1 VVIFYGSPQEE
12 NVRNKITIFFYFI
25 LQKDVSKIRNIGV
38 SAHIDSGKTT
48 LTERLLFYTGRI
60 SQMHEVSLKT

>member
-1 VVIFYGSPQEE
+1 MVIFYGSPQEE